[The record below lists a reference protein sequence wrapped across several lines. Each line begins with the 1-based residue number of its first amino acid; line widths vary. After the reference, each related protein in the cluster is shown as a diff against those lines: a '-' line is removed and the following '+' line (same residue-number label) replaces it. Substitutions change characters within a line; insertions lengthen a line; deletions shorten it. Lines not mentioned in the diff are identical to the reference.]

1 MTTGA
6 IITAVIMALVFA
18 VGLIW
23 CFRKWSNSG
32 SQWDD

>member
-6 IITAVIMALVFA
+6 IITAVIMALIFA

-23 CFRKWSNSG
+23 CFKRWSTGSSKWE
-32 SQWDD
+32 D

>member
-1 MTTGA
+1 MTIGA

-23 CFRKWSNSG
+23 CFRRWSKSSGKWE
-32 SQWDD
+32 D

>member
-23 CFRKWSNSG
+23 CFRQWGNGGK
-32 SQWDD
+32 WDD